1 MIGWEV
7 VNLNKIISS
16 MYISFITLL
25 ILNMLI
31 IFFGVYSYFFNV
43 DDYTLIAGIIAF
55 FGAIIGGSITLVGVS
70 NTIQENRR
78 KDNQEKYERASYLFV
93 ELLPFINKVYSSI
106 NSLNEDEF
114 NSKKQEVIDCARNL
128 WGVATNVS
136 NDSWKINLDF
146 HTELKS
152 VQYYSERIY
161 ELLEDESSEKEIND
175 LYKELLVFYRGLA
188 GNDTKMHNIVNG
200 IKHS

>member
-1 MIGWEV
+1 M
-7 VNLNKIISS
+7 NKIISS

-93 ELLPFINKVYSSI
+93 ELLPFINKFYSSI
-106 NSLNEDEF
+106 KSLNEDEF

-146 HTELKS
+146 HTEVKS

-161 ELLEDESSEKEIND
+161 ELLEDESS
-175 LYKELLVFYRGLA
+175 
-188 GNDTKMHNIVNG
+188 
-200 IKHS
+200 